1 VNSPTPARIAVAVLA
16 LTTACSRTN
25 APSTDAQPP
34 ASTAQS
40 PGTAAGGSRELKVG
54 LERFVGDYDFGQFTA
69 TIRLRGGTLVRQV
82 SGQTAHVL
90 TPIGG
95 SGNRFK
101 MGNTPAELQF
111 VIDKSG
117 EVTEV
122 VEGVEGHT
130 KRGKRVRK
138 P

>member
-1 VNSPTPARIAVAVLA
+1 
-16 LTTACSRTN
+16 
-25 APSTDAQPP
+25 
-34 ASTAQS
+34 
-40 PGTAAGGSRELKVG
+40 
-54 LERFVGDYDFGQFTA
+54 
-69 TIRLRGGTLVRQV
+69 
-82 SGQTAHVL
+82 
-90 TPIGG
+90 
-95 SGNRFK
+95 
-101 MGNTPAELQF
+101 MGNTPAEMQF